1 VIRGVSLHP
10 TLTNLYENF
19 VEWKKKLTE
28 FNRDTA
34 SVSEK
39 EDQLNF
45 RIYKNVVVDDVF
57 M

>member
-1 VIRGVSLHP
+1 MHP

-45 RIYKNVVVDDVF
+45 RIYKNVVVDAVF